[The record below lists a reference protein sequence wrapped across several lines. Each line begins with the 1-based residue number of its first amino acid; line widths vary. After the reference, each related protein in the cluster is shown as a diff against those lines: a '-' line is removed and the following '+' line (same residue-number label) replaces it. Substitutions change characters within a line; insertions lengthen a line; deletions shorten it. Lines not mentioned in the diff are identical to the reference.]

1 MQLKWHRLAR
11 KDLSNIRVYIAKENP
26 KAAERVAKSIRQ
38 AVDRLSDNPSIG
50 RVGRVLN
57 TKELVVV
64 GTPYI
69 VPYTVAGDMVI
80 ILRVLHG
87 AQPWPS

>member
-1 MQLKWHRLAR
+1 MQVKWHRLAR
-11 KDLSNIRVYIAKENP
+11 KDLSHIRAYIAKENP

-69 VPYTVAGDMVI
+69 IPYTVAGDMVI